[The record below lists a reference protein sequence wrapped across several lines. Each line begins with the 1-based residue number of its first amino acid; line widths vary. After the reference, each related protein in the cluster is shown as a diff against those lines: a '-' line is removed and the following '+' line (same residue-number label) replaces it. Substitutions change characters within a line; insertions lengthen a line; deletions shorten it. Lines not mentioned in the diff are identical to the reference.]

1 MSFFSKSN
9 DNGNRPSF
17 FGSAS
22 RSSEEK
28 DEMTFKLPANTTSE
42 FGKVIKVILKLYSYF
57 L

>member
-17 FGSAS
+17 FGSGS